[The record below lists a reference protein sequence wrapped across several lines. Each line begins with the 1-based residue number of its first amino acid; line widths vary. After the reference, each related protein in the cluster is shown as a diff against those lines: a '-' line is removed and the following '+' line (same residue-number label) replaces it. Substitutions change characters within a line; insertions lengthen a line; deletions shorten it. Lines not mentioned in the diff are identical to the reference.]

1 MANQRK
7 LVQIMS
13 STTGGNNGEDVI
25 EIEELYD
32 LKAIA
37 FVDNTLFISS
47 KDTNIIQ
54 IKGISYDLC
63 E

>member
-1 MANQRK
+1 
-7 LVQIMS
+7 MS